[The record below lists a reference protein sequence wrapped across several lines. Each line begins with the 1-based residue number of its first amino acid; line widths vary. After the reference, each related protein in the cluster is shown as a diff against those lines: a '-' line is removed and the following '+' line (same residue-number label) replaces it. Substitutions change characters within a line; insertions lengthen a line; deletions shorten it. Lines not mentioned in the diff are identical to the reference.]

1 MIPITDAVIPSAV
14 LIKASEIPVAKAVV
28 SGAPAFERAANER
41 IIPSTV
47 PINPQ
52 SVAMV
57 AQVYIIT
64 KFFESIGSSSAVASS
79 ISF

>member
-1 MIPITDAVIPSAV
+1 
-14 LIKASEIPVAKAVV
+14 
-28 SGAPAFERAANER
+28 
-41 IIPSTV
+41 
-47 PINPQ
+47 
-52 SVAMV
+52 VAMV